1 MLICLYKI
9 GGKSASVI
17 YNCRYRKAVSLLEKC
32 RLKDEED
39 EVRQQ
44 RMLLKLYINLAV
56 CYNKQKTSRRA
67 CIMCRNALDIQPR
80 NAKAL
85 FK

>member
-1 MLICLYKI
+1 LYNI
-9 GGKSASVI
+9 GSKSTNII

-32 RLKDEED
+32 HLEDEKDEGK
-39 EVRQQ
+39 QQ
-44 RMLLKLYINLAV
+44 HMLLKLYLNLAV
-56 CYNKQKTSRRA
+56 CYNKQKASRKA
-67 CIMCRNALDIQPR
+67 CVMCRSALDIQPR